1 VDYTLIFGL
10 ANLSVLPLWFLIILL
25 PHWSIT
31 RRIIGSPLVALVPA
45 TIYLVLV
52 GPQIATL
59 LSAVSNPSLSGITT
73 LLATPAGATIAW
85 AHFLAFDLLVGRW
98 VYLDAR
104 ERGIS
109 ALLIAPVLFLT
120 FMLGP
125 IGQFG
130 LLSRAWRINSTLT
143 IFTFLALLLT
153 IIGVIGLIFDPRI
166 VLGMPNWAKS
176 TKFGLS
182 LGLYG
187 ATLLWLLPL
196 LQSRPR
202 LAGFVGHASGG
213 ILSLEIVLLAVQAI
227 RGVPMHFNVSTP
239 FDSTLW
245 GFMSVTIMA
254 FWVVTLIA
262 VILAMLQ
269 PVSNRILAWGVRLG
283 LLIVLIG
290 FAEGFLMPPPTPTQM
305 AALQAGQQVHL
316 IGAHTV
322 GAADG
327 GPGIPFLGWS
337 TQHGDLRV
345 GHFIG
350 IHGIQ
355 AIALLAL
362 LLMRRPEQW
371 LTIRHR
377 VTLVWIGAI
386 SYLGLVVL
394 VTWQALRGQPLLSP
408 DTLTLTS
415 LGGLIATGLI
425 ATAIVFVHA
434 RRAPAALS
442 PDPSPMPGRGV

>member
-1 VDYTLIFGL
+1 MFE
-10 ANLSVLPLWFLIILL
+10 
-25 PHWSIT
+25 SIT
-31 RRIIGSPLVALVPA
+31 
-45 TIYLVLV
+45 
-52 GPQIATL
+52 
-59 LSAVSNPSLSGITT
+59 SAIRPSTT
-73 LLATPAGATIAW
+73 N
-85 AHFLAFDLLVGRW
+85 
-98 VYLDAR
+98 
-104 ERGIS
+104 ES
-109 ALLIAPVLFLT
+109 AQQ
-120 FMLGP
+120 
-125 IGQFG
+125 GQFG

-290 FAEGFLMPPPTPTQM
+290 FAEGFLMPPPT
-305 AALQAGQQVHL
+305 
-316 IGAHTV
+316 
-322 GAADG
+322 DG